1 LFWSYSVSP
10 STRWRRSRDTKR
22 NRLKRYTGCMPE
34 ITPAEPAL
42 IMDFVNTLDI
52 DAGTDALDSPVALRR
67 WIEQRLGTRL
77 RSLDEDAWRT
87 MVETRESL
95 REVLASHTGAELNR
109 NALRQLNRAG
119 ERAEIRPHWDDTGR
133 ATFDPHE
140 AGVNGALGRIFSA
153 VVAAQSDG
161 TWDRLKVCPA
171 EDCRYAFY
179 DHSKNRSG
187 RWCSMRVCG
196 NRAKTR
202 TYRQRHG

>member
-1 LFWSYSVSP
+1 LSLSVSP
-10 STRWRRSRDTKR
+10 STKRANRGTGRD
-22 NRLKRYTGCMPE
+22 RLKGYTGCVPE
-34 ITPAEPAL
+34 ITPAAPAL
-42 IMDFVNTLDI
+42 VMDFVNTLDI
-52 DAGTDALDSPVALRR
+52 ETGSDSIDSPGALRR

-95 REVLASHTGAELNR
+95 RELLASHSGAEVNR

-119 ERAEIRPHWDDTGR
+119 ERAEIRPRWDDAGK
-133 ATFDPHE
+133 ATFEPHD
-140 AGVNGALGRIFSA
+140 AGPSGALGRIFSA